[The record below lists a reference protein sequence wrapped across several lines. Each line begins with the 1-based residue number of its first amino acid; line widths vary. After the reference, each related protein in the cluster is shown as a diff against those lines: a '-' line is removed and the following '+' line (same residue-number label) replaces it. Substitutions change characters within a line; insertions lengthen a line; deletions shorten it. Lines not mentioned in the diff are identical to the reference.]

1 MMTISKLRRIA
12 HFLLSLACAFSVW
25 AQAPGSGAPTAR
37 AAGRGN
43 TREFLGLGPA
53 PDAVAAERGE
63 KLYGPNCGFCHGAKA
78 NGAEGPDLVRS
89 PLVLHD
95 EKGELI
101 GPVIHNGRPDKGM
114 PPFVGFT
121 DPQLSDIAQFLHM
134 RVELAVNRGLYKV
147 QNIVT
152 GNAKAGESYF
162 NGAGRC
168 STCHSIAG
176 DLAHVGSKFQP
187 SDLQQAILYPTARGF
202 QSSGAKVSKVAVTL
216 PSGQVV
222 SGALKRLDDFNVSLY
237 DAAGDYHS
245 YVLSPG
251 MKVDVEDKLA
261 GHREL
266 LAHYTDAD
274 AHNLTAY
281 LVTLK

>member
-1 MMTISKLRRIA
+1 MSWRRAVCLSISVVFAI
-12 HFLLSLACAFSVW
+12 SLCAQTPV
-25 AQAPGSGAPTAR
+25 ARGPGR
-37 AAGRGN
+37 AN

-95 EKGELI
+95 EKSELI
-101 GPVIHNGRPDKGM
+101 GPVIRQGRADKGM
-114 PPFVGFT
+114 PAFAGFT
-121 DPQLSDIAQFLHM
+121 DPQLYDIGQFLHM

-152 GNAKAGESYF
+152 GNAKAGEQYF
-162 NGAGRC
+162 AGAGRC
-168 STCHSIAG
+168 TECHSATG
-176 DLAHVGSKFQP
+176 NLAHVGTKFQP
-187 SDLQQAILYPTARGF
+187 SDLQQAFLYPTARGF
-202 QSSGAKVSKVAVTL
+202 QSSGPKVSKVTVTL
-216 PSGQVV
+216 SSGQAV

-245 YVLSPG
+245 YAIASGV
-251 MKVDVEDKLA
+251 KVDVEDKLA

-266 LAHYTDAD
+266 LKHYTDAD
-274 AHNLTAY
+274 MHNVTAY
-281 LVTLK
+281 LATLK